1 MTDYINN
8 RIKNEICYKTI
19 DEISDKNLMIEYLKT
34 NSVKNEIKNL
44 ECILEKYIDKELINK
59 IIQEYIIKLIPP
71 GTKGVIRGNKFNNI
85 VKNYLLNLNLDK
97 NKFEIC
103 FEKKNEKYITN
114 EIPDWYIS
122 EKINNKVIIGM
133 NQLDLWKGG
142 QQINRGYKY
151 IINNTNDNYKLLC
164 VICNEIQLK
173 NTNNKVYKLFETGFK
188 NNTLCYINNLHNII
202 ISYFNLEL

>member
-151 IINNTNDNYKLLC
+151 IINNKNDNYKLLC

-173 NTNNKVYKLFETGFK
+173 NKNNKVYKLFETGFK